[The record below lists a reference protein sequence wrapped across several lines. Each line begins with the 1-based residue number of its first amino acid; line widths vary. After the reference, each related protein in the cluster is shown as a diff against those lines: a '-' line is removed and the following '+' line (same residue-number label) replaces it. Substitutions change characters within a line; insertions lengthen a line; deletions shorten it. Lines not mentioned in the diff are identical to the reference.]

1 MSSGKR
7 IKNILQTEKYLP
19 EKESNGKKNFQELKG
34 RQKGIREREALRLPT
49 EAHSKTEES
58 FSKLRYQKKVKSM
71 VR

>member
-34 RQKGIREREALRLPT
+34 RQKGIRERGTGGSRLKRI
-49 EAHSKTEES
+49 AK
-58 FSKLRYQKKVKSM
+58 QKRVFQNGGIKKSQKHG
-71 VR
+71 